1 VFWVPFVLQEKKIS
15 RHELIQKVR
24 LVAGDKLL
32 VSVIK
37 TFRAKVVL
45 ISFWRFV
52 IISLNKCPRHFL

>member
-37 TFRAKVVL
+37 TFRAKKMPA
-45 ISFWRFV
+45 SFKQTGQPAMWME
-52 IISLNKCPRHFL
+52 